1 MINLKKYLAV
11 TLLLAGMQ
19 GYAASPEPKAKQK
32 KFVSHFENVL
42 GTSME
47 LKLLAANEKQA
58 DIAEQAALNE
68 IARLNAILSAYDA
81 NSEFS
86 KWKNTDH
93 QPVKISKEL
102 FEVLSLFD
110 SWRERTG
117 GALTAS
123 AETISK
129 VWKQAAVANHLPS
142 ETALTNAVRLAQ
154 QQQWALNADKQEAT
168 HLSAAP
174 LALNTFVKSYIINR
188 AADAAMLAGHL
199 QSLVLNIG
207 GDIVVKGEQQEP
219 VLISDPRADAE
230 NDRPMTEIS
239 IANKA
244 VATSGNYRRGVQIG
258 DQWYSHI
265 VNPLTGQPAGDIISV
280 TVVSPNATDAG
291 ALATAMSVLTP
302 EQSKALA
309 GGIPGT
315 EYLLVT
321 KKGEHIASSGWKDI
335 EITDAINAIA
345 PVYAGWNSNYELAIN
360 FDIALIEGMR
370 VRRPFV
376 AVWIED
382 ADGKPVRNLSVWF
395 NKDRW
400 LPDLK
405 QWYRHYGDAFKA
417 EDGKFKASVS
427 SATRSPGK
435 YTMKWDG
442 KDDSGADTKP
452 GKYTVVIE
460 AAREHGTYQV
470 MKQDIE
476 IKKNPS
482 QQSFNLA
489 GNVEISAASVEL
501 RKRSN

>member
-1 MINLKKYLAV
+1 MINLKKCLAAIS
-11 TLLLAGMQ
+11 LLAGMQ
-19 GYAASPEPKAKQK
+19 GYAASPEPKNKQK

-47 LKLLAANEKQA
+47 LKLSAATEKQA
-58 DIAEQAALNE
+58 DIAEQAALDE
-68 IARLNAILSAYDA
+68 ISRLNAILSTYDP
-81 NSEFS
+81 NSEIS
-86 KWKNTDH
+86 RWKNTDH
-93 QPVKISKEL
+93 QAVKVSKEL

-129 VWKQAAVANHLPS
+129 VWKQAAIAQKLPS
-142 ETALTNAVRLAQ
+142 ATELANAVNTAQ
-154 QQQWALNADKQEAT
+154 QQQWILNADKQEAI
-168 HLSAAP
+168 HLSTAP

-188 AADAAMLAGHL
+188 AANAAMAAGHL
-199 QSLVLNIG
+199 NSLVLNIG
-207 GDIVVKGEQQEP
+207 GDIVVKGDQTEP

-230 NDRPMTEIS
+230 NDRAMAEIS
-239 IANKA
+239 IGNKA

-265 VNPLTGQPAGDIISV
+265 VNPMTGQPAGDIISA
-280 TVVSPNATDAG
+280 TVVASNATDAG

-302 EQSKALA
+302 EQGKALA
-309 GGIPGT
+309 AGIPGT

-321 KKGEHIASSGWKDI
+321 KEGEHIASSGWKDI
-335 EITDAINAIA
+335 ERTDVNSHIA
-345 PVYAGWNSNYELAIN
+345 PFYAGWNSNYEVEIN
-360 FDIALIEGMR
+360 FEIALIAGTR
-370 VRRPFV
+370 VRRPFL

-382 ADGKPVRNLSVWF
+382 ADGKPVRNLNVWF

-400 LPDLK
+400 IPDLK
-405 QWYRHYGDAFKA
+405 QWYRHYAEAFKA
-417 EDGKFKASVS
+417 PDGQFKASVS

-435 YTMKWDG
+435 YTLKWDG
-442 KDDSGADTKP
+442 KDDKGADTKP
-452 GKYTVVIE
+452 GKYTIVIE
-460 AAREHGTYQV
+460 AVREHGTYQV
-470 MKQDIE
+470 MKQEIE
-476 IKKNPS
+476 IKKKPS
-482 QQSFNLA
+482 QQSINLA